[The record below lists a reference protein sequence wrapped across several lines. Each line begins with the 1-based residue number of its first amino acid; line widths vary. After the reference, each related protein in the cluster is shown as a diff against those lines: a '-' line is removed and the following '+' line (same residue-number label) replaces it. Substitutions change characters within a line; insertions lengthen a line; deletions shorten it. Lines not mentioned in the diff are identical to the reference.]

1 MLIKNNW
8 GDVWHNIPLN
18 PIYISPSYMRYIRN
32 FLKVFLYS
40 GKEKVGI
47 ILIKNLFP
55 TLQKLCLIT
64 VILIILKIINNSRI
78 ARNAISWHVEEYLRL
93 KGIE

>member
-32 FLKVFLYS
+32 FLKVFFVFRKRKSWHNFDKKFISYFTETLPHYS
-40 GKEKVGI
+40 YF
-47 ILIKNLFP
+47 NYF
-55 TLQKLCLIT
+55 
-64 VILIILKIINNSRI
+64 KIINNSRI